1 MARRWGGGWSLGAVD
16 GGRVG
21 ARCERFN
28 RSARTTLRTPPPHPG
43 RTPASSSGA
52 TAKGDRA
59 GGIPSPDQFRHRG
72 VSRETHPLFA
82 VCTSVATTRH
92 PDAPR
97 APGAVFHVKHNSVT
111 MDAHARPLRTAAATI
126 VTTHRIPPQP
136 PVPGPDQRDASSC
149 DLTRFAIGKHAV
161 KPGDSIP
168 NRFTSPA
175 TPCTPGPSIRKSAAA
190 SPGPTNLG
198 RIPA

>member
-1 MARRWGGGWSLGAVD
+1 MGWWVESWGGGGRWAV
-16 GGRVG
+16 GGRVRG
-21 ARCERFN
+21 AN
-28 RSARTTLRTPPPHPG
+28 DSTAARGPRYAYHHLTLVAHRPVLQTQPPK
-43 RTPASSSGA
+43 A
-52 TAKGDRA
+52 TEP

-82 VCTSVATTRH
+82 ACTPVATTRH
-92 PDAPR
+92 PDASR
-97 APGAVFHVKHNSVT
+97 APGAVFSRET
-111 MDAHARPLRTAAATI
+111 QLGYDGRTRSTL
-126 VTTHRIPPQP
+126 TYRCRHHRHDPSHPTQP
-136 PVPGPDQRDASSC
+136 PVPSADQRDASSC
-149 DLTRFAIGKHAV
+149 VLTRVAIGKHAV

-175 TPCTPGPSIRKSAAA
+175 SPCTPGPSIRKSAAA